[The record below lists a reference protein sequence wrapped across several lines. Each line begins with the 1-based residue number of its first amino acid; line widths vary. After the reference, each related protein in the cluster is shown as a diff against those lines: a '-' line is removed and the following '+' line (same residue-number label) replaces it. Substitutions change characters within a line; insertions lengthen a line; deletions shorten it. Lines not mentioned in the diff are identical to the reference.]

1 MTLKDGPFKSA
12 CEGQYAGR
20 IIKQEVITY
29 VLEGNDLDGKKIV
42 KHTATRLPLTKDD
55 YHDSTSSEPL
65 ISFDD

>member
-1 MTLKDGPFKSA
+1 MYKIHAKAHCTKSSEHRTTLLN
-12 CEGQYAGR
+12 
-20 IIKQEVITY
+20 

-55 YHDSTSSEPL
+55 YYDSTSSEPL